1 MGSFDFSRRILFGGQ
16 LLYTS
21 IETGLSSSS
30 SILFDDHF
38 FSCLVESL
46 LSFLVPLLG
55 SSEIT
60 FLNSFESM
68 LGRAL
73 DYTLDRTVAGGVF
86 GGDPHVLFSRFLDWH
101 RR

>member
-1 MGSFDFSRRILFGGQ
+1 
-16 LLYTS
+16 
-21 IETGLSSSS
+21 
-30 SILFDDHF
+30 
-38 FSCLVESL
+38 
-46 LSFLVPLLG
+46 
-55 SSEIT
+55 
-60 FLNSFESM
+60 M